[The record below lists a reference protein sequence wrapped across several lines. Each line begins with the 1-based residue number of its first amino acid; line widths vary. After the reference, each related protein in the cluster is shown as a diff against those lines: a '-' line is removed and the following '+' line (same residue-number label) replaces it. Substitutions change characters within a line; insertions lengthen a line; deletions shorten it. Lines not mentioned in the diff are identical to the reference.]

1 MPDEPYPEAPLS
13 LVGREPFAKGGK
25 RHCYVHPD
33 DPDLC
38 VKVVARA
45 DDARCHTEQRQD
57 LEDYAAL
64 KKRGSDAVF
73 DRIPPV
79 EGVVQADLGA
89 GLVMRLYRDADG
101 RISRPLVE
109 LVKERGLTASFIGA
123 IDELKRWQ
131 RRERLLTRDTGP
143 HKVLAVHRGGDEW
156 KLVIIEDW
164 LNRRHRWLARLH
176 RVLADRLIDRELRKF
191 DRGVARPMRVPP
203 PRGTDGWQV
212 AIHSAGRRRRMRMG
226 GPRAGMT
233 RGCTIRQDMG

>member
-1 MPDEPYPEAPLS
+1 MPDEPHPEAPLS

-45 DDARCHTEQRQD
+45 DDARCHTEQRRD
-57 LEDYAAL
+57 LEDHAAL

-73 DRIPPV
+73 DRIPPI
-79 EGVVQADLGA
+79 EGVVQTDLGA

-101 RISRPLVE
+101 RISRTLAE
-109 LVKERGLTASFIGA
+109 LIEERGLKASLIGA

-143 HKVLAVHRGGDEW
+143 HNVLAVHRGGDEW

-176 RVLADRLIDRELRKF
+176 RVLADRLIERELRKF
-191 DRGVARPMRVPP
+191 DRGVARLTGAPP
-203 PRGTDGWQV
+203 E
-212 AIHSAGRRRRMRMG
+212 G
-226 GPRAGMT
+226 G
-233 RGCTIRQDMG
+233 